1 MSAPEQL
8 GRRVDTALDDLTSSV
23 PTDGVADRIRSR
35 ADARRRR
42 RSRRV
47 ATAGLTVTLLV
58 VAGAAVIGLR
68 APDEVRTTAADPV
81 DGPPAAETD
90 DPIDDVVRRE
100 LPGTGPRASLVASDG
115 DTAWF
120 TRGETTDDS
129 RAAPDTVTAAR
140 ADGTIG
146 PSTQVQGVPSVG
158 AADTARLWLL
168 VDETPGAP
176 AGTWRLKEIDRA
188 DGRLLSSRV
197 LDLPGRPRAAAL
209 LGSGLVVSTDAA
221 TVAVDPST
229 GSTMPVDGS
238 ELSAATP
245 ETPATTGL
253 RLEGVDVVADS

>member
-58 VAGAAVIGLR
+58 VAGAAVVGLR
-68 APDEVRTTAADPV
+68 APDEVRTTAADAV
-81 DGPPAAETD
+81 DGPPAATADES
-90 DPIDDVVRRE
+90 IDDVVRRE

-120 TRGETTDDS
+120 TRGETADDT
-129 RAAPDTVTAAR
+129 RAAPDTVTAVR
-140 ADGTIG
+140 ADGTVG
-146 PSTQVQGVPSVG
+146 PSTQVQGVPSLG
-158 AADTARLWLL
+158 AGDGARLWLL
-168 VDETPGAP
+168 VDETPWAP
-176 AGTWRLKEIDRA
+176 TGTWRLKEIDRA

-197 LDLPGRPRAAAL
+197 LDLPGHPRAAAL
-209 LGSGLVVSTDAA
+209 LGSGLVVATDAA
-221 TVAVDPST
+221 TVVVDPST
-229 GSTMPVDGS
+229 GSTMPVDDA
-238 ELSAATP
+238 ELPAAAPGTS
-245 ETPATTGL
+245 ATTGL
-253 RLEGVDVVADS
+253 RLDGVDVVVGS